1 MLTMGRH
8 GSGHPDG
15 PIGHSSAAFVTC
27 SVIILLMVNL
37 YLIYTIYYRKKYFSY
52 YWIKKNGDSQL
63 TLREP
68 QEVDEDKDS
77 SSEDDD
83 EKESE
88 SQLDD
93 DEASYKPNVQVKK
106 LSLSGMEAIQEE
118 AETDRQTMTSK
129 RGLISKNVEINKT
142 SLNGS
147 SSVEYDRAR
156 QLN

>member
-1 MLTMGRH
+1 MASYNGTGNNSTDSWNTSSNGQDITNNEAWQFILSRSNMYVNRDYNEEEMLTMGRH

-93 DEASYKPNVQVKK
+93 DEASYKPNV
-106 LSLSGMEAIQEE
+106 
-118 AETDRQTMTSK
+118 
-129 RGLISKNVEINKT
+129 
-142 SLNGS
+142 
-147 SSVEYDRAR
+147 
-156 QLN
+156 